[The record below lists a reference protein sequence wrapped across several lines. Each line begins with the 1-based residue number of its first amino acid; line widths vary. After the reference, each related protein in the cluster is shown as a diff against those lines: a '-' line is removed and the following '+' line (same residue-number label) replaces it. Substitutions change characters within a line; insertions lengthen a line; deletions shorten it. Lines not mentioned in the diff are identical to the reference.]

1 MPDRKWFILVDDDTY
16 LIYPSLNFIL
26 GHFDPS
32 IPYCKWT
39 YTLRT
44 RLLLL
49 TTKIQ
54 TDLGNAVGDYRQ
66 RFAHGGSSIAL
77 SRATMQALFA
87 PGNHRAVTKA
97 RRASLTE
104 TWGDRLLADALL
116 RLGVPVDE
124 DASRFFNGEQPW
136 ASRLRPDRL
145 CAPVATFH
153 RLSTAGEMADVGR
166 AFRDA
171 VEPVLWVD
179 LWEMFAHRGG
189 RRRQDRAA
197 DARPSISQTASPHEY
212 GEVMPGRAGWDH
224 VGDLDEHTETFAG
237 VKAAL
242 GCSRLCSSRR
252 KCLAWTWDEG
262 KGLCHLSPWV
272 TVGREA
278 PGLRSGLN
286 VDRFRDLVD
295 ECR

>member
-1 MPDRKWFILVDDDTY
+1 M
-16 LIYPSLNFIL
+16 
-26 GHFDPS
+26 H
-32 IPYCKWT
+32 
-39 YTLRT
+39 
-44 RLLLL
+44 
-49 TTKIQ
+49 
-54 TDLGNAVGDYRQ
+54 
-66 RFAHGGSSIAL
+66 
-77 SRATMQALFA
+77 ALFA
-87 PGNHRAVTKA
+87 PGNHHAVAKA

-104 TWGDRLLADALL
+104 KWGDRLLADALL

-124 DASRFFNGEQPW
+124 NASRFFNGEQPW

-166 AFRDA
+166 VFRDA
-171 VEPVLWVD
+171 VDPVLWVD

-189 RRRQDRAA
+189 GRRRWQEERAA
-197 DARPSISQTASPHEY
+197 RGARPSISQTASPHEY
-212 GEVMPGRAGWDH
+212 EEVAPGQAGWDH
-224 VGDLDEHTETFAG
+224 VGGLDEHTVTSG
-237 VKAAL
+237 GLKTAL
-242 GCSRLCSSRR
+242 ECSRLCGSRK

-278 PGLRSGLN
+278 VGLRSGLN
-286 VDRFRDLVD
+286 VDRFRDLAD

>member
-1 MPDRKWFILVDDDTY
+1 
-16 LIYPSLNFIL
+16 
-26 GHFDPS
+26 
-32 IPYCKWT
+32 
-39 YTLRT
+39 
-44 RLLLL
+44 
-49 TTKIQ
+49 
-54 TDLGNAVGDYRQ
+54 
-66 RFAHGGSSIAL
+66 
-77 SRATMQALFA
+77 MQALFA
-87 PGNHRAVTKA
+87 PGNHRAVARA

-104 TWGDRLLADALL
+104 TWGDRLLAEALL

-171 VEPVLWVD
+171 ADPVLWVD

-189 RRRQDRAA
+189 AGRLQDRPPARG
-197 DARPSISQTASPHEY
+197 ARPSISQTASPHEY
-212 GEVMPGRAGWDH
+212 NEVAPGRPGWDH
-224 VGDLDEHTETFAG
+224 VGSLDEHTETLAG
-237 VKAAL
+237 VGAAL
-242 GCSRLCSSRR
+242 GCSRLCGSRR
-252 KCLAWTWDEG
+252 KCLAWTWDED
-262 KGLCHLSPWV
+262 KGRCHMSPWV

-278 PGLRSGLN
+278 LGMVSGLD
-286 VDRFRDLVD
+286 VDRFRDLAD